1 MKSRVHSVLSRLA
14 KTAARKALVIVAVA
28 SLVIVTAG
36 MGVWTR
42 EAYAAKA
49 KAEAVAVKQAATLN
63 DVMAKLNKIESE
75 MRQETAALKTK
86 IESVEYQNAKLAVY
100 EVRQHADT
108 ARLELAAERM
118 PMYSAMAGQLS
129 PTLTIPM
136 ELETEVCAHGGLD
149 ASAKLAL
156 EGELGVKGE
165 GEIGAEAFANGAAV
179 SLEGGITGSLPLD
192 VGGSAGLESNTCLK
206 LAKFNIFGSSP
217 TVNEQQFLDSIT
229 IGGAALADKLTQ
241 VFNSL
246 PQLANS
252 AATSTLDTLQNFSA
266 GLSPQQFLAN
276 LDDPQAA
283 FQNVS
288 NVISAIPLP
297 PALSNLFQNPSSLF
311 PTASDFSLQNIC
323 ANARGG
329 LISNACSL
337 VNGSV
342 AGITGIQ
349 NTIAQFTNVQGDLA
363 NFKTSLSGLC
373 NGVNGVVSGLSN
385 ASITV
390 PQLASFQ
397 LPTGL
402 TVTNTVDIPVP
413 FGSINIPDG
422 FGLATR
428 TVGIGPQTIA
438 SPFHLQ
444 PVPCSN

>member
-1 MKSRVHSVLSRLA
+1 MKSRAHSVLLKLI
-14 KTAARKALVIVAVA
+14 KTATRNALVIVAVA
-28 SLVIVTAG
+28 SLVVVTAG
-36 MGVWTR
+36 MGVWTHK
-42 EAYAAKA
+42 AYAAKA
-49 KAEAVAVKQAATLN
+49 KAEMMAVKQAATLN
-63 DVMAKLNKIESE
+63 DVMTKLDKIESE
-75 MRQETAALKTK
+75 MQQETVALKTK
-86 IESVEYQNAKLAVY
+86 IESVEYQNAKLAAY

-108 ARLELAAERM
+108 ARVELAAERM

-179 SLEGGITGSLPLD
+179 SIEGGITGSLPLD

-217 TVNEQQFLDSIT
+217 TVSEQQFLDSIT
-229 IGGAALADKLTQ
+229 TGGAALADKLTQ

-276 LDDPQAA
+276 LENPQAA

-288 NVISAIPLP
+288 NVVSAIPLP

-323 ANARGG
+323 ANTGSGG

-385 ASITV
+385 ASITI
-390 PQLASFQ
+390 PQLASF
-397 LPTGL
+397 TF
-402 TVTNTVDIPVP
+402 VDGIDSVIPLQ
-413 FGSINIPDG
+413 FG
-422 FGLATR
+422 TR
-428 TVGIGPQTIA
+428 TISIGPQTIS
-438 SPFHLQ
+438 SPFRFQ
-444 PVPCSN
+444 PVPCAN